1 MTTSFPLDRYV
12 AEVLM
17 QDLVGHDRAPAA
29 FLVYLYLWARAG
41 GRLTTPVTASLA
53 DIADGTGL
61 SKRTVQIAVARLKRR
76 RFVKVAQAHA
86 TATPVYAVQTP
97 WRR

>member
-1 MTTSFPLDRYV
+1 MTTIPLDRYV

-29 FLVYLYLWARAG
+29 LLVYLYLWARAG
-41 GRLTTPVTASLA
+41 GRLTTQVTASLH

-61 SKRTVQIAVARLKRR
+61 SKRTVQTAVARLKRR
-76 RFVKVAQAHA
+76 RLVKTTQAHA
-86 TATPVYAVQTP
+86 TATPVYAIQAP